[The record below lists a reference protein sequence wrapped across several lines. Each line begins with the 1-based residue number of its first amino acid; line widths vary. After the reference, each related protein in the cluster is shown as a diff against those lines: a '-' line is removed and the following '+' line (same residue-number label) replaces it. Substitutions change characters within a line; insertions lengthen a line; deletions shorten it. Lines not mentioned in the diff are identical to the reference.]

1 MKQYILR
8 RILISFVV
16 LFGVSVLMYT
26 IIRMMPSD
34 YVSMSTSG
42 RTNITEEMKE
52 QLREVYGLDKG
63 IVGGYIDWASKALRG
78 DFGISLVFRKPVIQV
93 IKQYAPITFTV
104 SLMALF
110 FEVLIAVPLGIL
122 AARKQ
127 YEFTD
132 YLIVTI
138 VFIGISVPIF
148 FLASILKRSFGFY
161 GLNIL
166 PTAGML
172 TARVNYNGFTF
183 AKLIDYA
190 KHLILP
196 IFCFVFTSAGSW
208 LRFVRS
214 NMLEVLGSDYVRTAR
229 AKGVSERGVVYN
241 HAFRNTLIPLVTIIG
256 GSLPGMF
263 SGATITETLFGI
275 AGLGNIAFKCANL
288 ADVPYLMGFNMF
300 LALLTIIGY
309 LISDILYALVDPRI
323 RLS

>member
-1 MKQYILR
+1 MKQYIIR

-16 LFGVSVLMYT
+16 LFGVSILMYT
-26 IIRMMPSD
+26 LIRMMPSD

-63 IVGGYIDWASKALRG
+63 IVPGYIDWASKAIKG

-104 SLMALF
+104 AMLSLI
-110 FEVLIAVPLGIL
+110 FEILIAIPLGIL

-132 YLIVTI
+132 YFIVTV
-138 VFIGISVPIF
+138 VFIGISIPIF
-148 FLASILKRSFGFY
+148 FLASVLKRSFGFY

-166 PTAGML
+166 PMSGML
-172 TARVNYNGFTF
+172 TARVNYDGFTF
-183 AKLIDYA
+183 AKLMDYT

-196 IFCFVFTSAGSW
+196 IFCFVFTSAGGW
-208 LRFVRS
+208 LRFTRS
-214 NMLEVLGSDYVRTAR
+214 NMLEVLSSDYVRTAR
-229 AKGVSERGVVYN
+229 AKGVAERGVVYN
-241 HAFRNTLIPLVTIIG
+241 HAFRNTLIPLVTMIG

-263 SGATITETLFGI
+263 SGATITEGLFGI

-288 ADVPYLMGFNMF
+288 SDVPYLMGFNMF
-300 LALLTIIGY
+300 LAVLTIVGY
-309 LISDILYALVDPRI
+309 LLSDVLYALVDPRI